1 MIPVVTSAEA
11 ARMDQRAADPVDV
24 LMDRAGLAVSLEA
37 VDMGVGY
44 GSRVVV
50 LCGPGNNGGDGYV
63 AARYLRRRGV
73 SVVVQ
78 ALNEPRTEPARRAAD
93 AVARAG
99 VEIRPLGK
107 PVATD
112 LVIDALFG
120 GGFRRGLPPE
130 VEPWLDQ
137 AAPVLAVD
145 VPSGLDPDTGEAP
158 DGSFHAD
165 RTVTFEALK
174 AGHLL
179 GEGPQRCGTVV
190 VAPIGLAEG
199 EPVMGV
205 AESADAPRPSRP
217 RDAHKWSA
225 GSVLVVG
232 GSEGMVG
239 AAVMAGRAALH
250 FGSGAV
256 GVASAQ
262 RDVVAGLAPELL
274 TYSLDDLPAAIERYE
289 VVVVGP
295 GLGSRLDITARVLDS
310 ADHVV
315 ADADALADV
324 APLTKR
330 RGGLVITPHIGEFRR
345 LTDVTPGPEGAA
357 ALARQLDGVVL
368 LKGSPTYV
376 SDGTTPWAVLSG
388 GPELATIGTGDVLAG
403 MIAALWARGL
413 EPLEAARSA
422 AFWHG
427 VAAADLAQQ
436 TAVTADRLATHVGR
450 FAGV

>member
-1 MIPVVTSAEA
+1 
-11 ARMDQRAADPVDV
+11 
-24 LMDRAGLAVSLEA
+24 
-37 VDMGVGY
+37 
-44 GSRVVV
+44 
-50 LCGPGNNGGDGYV
+50 
-63 AARYLRRRGV
+63 
-73 SVVVQ
+73 
-78 ALNEPRTEPARRAAD
+78 
-93 AVARAG
+93 
-99 VEIRPLGK
+99 
-107 PVATD
+107 
-112 LVIDALFG
+112 ALFG

-250 FGSGAV
+250 FGAGAV

-295 GLGSRLDITARVLDS
+295 GLGPRVDITARVLDS

-357 ALARQLDGVVL
+357 ALARQLDG
-368 LKGSPTYV
+368 
-376 SDGTTPWAVLSG
+376 
-388 GPELATIGTGDVLAG
+388 
-403 MIAALWARGL
+403 
-413 EPLEAARSA
+413 
-422 AFWHG
+422 
-427 VAAADLAQQ
+427 
-436 TAVTADRLATHVGR
+436 
-450 FAGV
+450 

>member
-1 MIPVVTSAEA
+1 
-11 ARMDQRAADPVDV
+11 
-24 LMDRAGLAVSLEA
+24 
-37 VDMGVGY
+37 
-44 GSRVVV
+44 
-50 LCGPGNNGGDGYV
+50 
-63 AARYLRRRGV
+63 
-73 SVVVQ
+73 
-78 ALNEPRTEPARRAAD
+78 
-93 AVARAG
+93 
-99 VEIRPLGK
+99 
-107 PVATD
+107 
-112 LVIDALFG
+112 
-120 GGFRRGLPPE
+120 
-130 VEPWLDQ
+130 
-137 AAPVLAVD
+137 
-145 VPSGLDPDTGEAP
+145 
-158 DGSFHAD
+158 
-165 RTVTFEALK
+165 
-174 AGHLL
+174 
-179 GEGPQRCGTVV
+179 
-190 VAPIGLAEG
+190 
-199 EPVMGV
+199 
-205 AESADAPRPSRP
+205 
-217 RDAHKWSA
+217 
-225 GSVLVVG
+225 
-232 GSEGMVG
+232 MVG